1 MIKDK
6 YLQIIKSKVNKFNK
20 DNDIKFFV
28 FGSSLI
34 KEHFGDIDL
43 GVMGDI
49 RDRDLSSLKEGFVN
63 STFPYFVDIINFNKV
78 SDEFKNNIFNNK
90 NKILWIIH

>member
-6 YLQIIKSKVNKFNK
+6 YLQIVKNKINKFNQNK
-20 DNDIKFFV
+20 NLKFFV

-34 KEHFGDIDL
+34 KEHFGDLDL

-49 RDRDLSSLKEGFVN
+49 ENKELNELKEEFTN
-63 STFPYFVDIINFNKV
+63 STFPYFVDIINFDKV
-78 SDEFKNNIFNNK
+78 SDEFKENIFNNK
-90 NKILWIIH
+90 ILWITR

>member
-6 YLQIIKSKVNKFNK
+6 YLNIVKDKINSFNQK
-20 DNDIKFFV
+20 KNLKFFI

-34 KEHFGDIDL
+34 KKHFGDLDL
-43 GVMGDI
+43 GVIGDVQ
-49 RDRDLSSLKEGFVN
+49 DRNLIKLKEKFED

-78 SDEFKNNIFNNK
+78 SDEFKKNVFN
-90 NKILWIIH
+90 NKILWIIR